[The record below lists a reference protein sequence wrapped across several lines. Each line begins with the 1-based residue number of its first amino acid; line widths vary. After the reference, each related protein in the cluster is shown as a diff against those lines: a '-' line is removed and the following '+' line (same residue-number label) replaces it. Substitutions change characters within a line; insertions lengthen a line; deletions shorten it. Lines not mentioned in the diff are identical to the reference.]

1 VLGRDANAKR
11 GASRP
16 VSKIASALPQLNVI
30 PVMQRFV
37 TVIAAAPEVTCT
49 WTRVILGT
57 LAAGSAPAVVGVQ
70 HVVLNVV
77 KGMAVPGVNVAQYSV
92 VPTETI
98 ARRPAVG
105 APVVAIV
112 TLVKD

>member
-1 VLGRDANAKR
+1 M
-11 GASRP
+11 RP

-49 WTRVILGT
+49 WTWVMLGT

-70 HVVLNVV
+70 QVVLNVV
-77 KGMAVPGVNVAQYSV
+77 KGMAVPDVNVAQ
-92 VPTETI
+92 
-98 ARRPAVG
+98 
-105 APVVAIV
+105 
-112 TLVKD
+112 